1 MISKEIC
8 QLVQGNQMSDD
19 LAMYDTEQDM
29 PMRAQSSNLSE
40 ELGQVEYV
48 FSDKTGTLTANVMSF
63 KKFSVDM
70 QDYGTDN
77 VMTPQDK
84 ARQQPNVSFVDPKL
98 DEALAETSNNNKG
111 LLE

>member
-1 MISKEIC
+1 
-8 QLVQGNQMSDD
+8 MSDD
-19 LAMYDTEQDM
+19 LAMYDTEQEM
-29 PMRAQSSNLSE
+29 QMRAQSSNLSE

-70 QDYGTDN
+70 LKYGTDD
-77 VMTPQDK
+77 VMTPKDK

-98 DEALAETSNNNKG
+98 DKALEKSKNNNKG
-111 LLE
+111 LL